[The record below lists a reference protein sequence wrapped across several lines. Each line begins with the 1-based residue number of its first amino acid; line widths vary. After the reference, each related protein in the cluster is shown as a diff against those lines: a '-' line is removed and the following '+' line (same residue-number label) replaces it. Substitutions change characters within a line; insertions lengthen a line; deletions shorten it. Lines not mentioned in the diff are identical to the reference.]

1 MKQLFIEAKY
11 RGKINI
17 KNIDK
22 LTEKIGLATT
32 VQFVDQL
39 DDVKKQ
45 LKGKKVFLGKGKQ
58 K

>member
-11 RGKINI
+11 RGEI
-17 KNIDK
+17 KVKGVDK
-22 LTEKIGLATT
+22 LPQKIGLATT